1 MQTIW
6 IFDFLKYFLPWSK
19 FSIWSPVAS
28 PISQGLRLQREW
40 HGFNSRSNI
49 FCISCMTLQILEEF
63 GPPNQP
69 NRRHGI
75 WPKTEPHR
83 TRHNRTGTYPGTHG
97 GEKEPSIMVGANP
110 RYISSFGHCGQLPPC
125 NSRFKCP
132 DSAYWWSH
140 KKKTPP
146 PERALRAFIPSRVFA
161 SYIFS
166 FFSCA
171 PPTIGLFVETFAHS
185 VPPPQSQYSQRSPAF
200 MRPTVF
206 ICIRRVWMP
215 SSWSHITTEFCAS
228 VWIICVL
235 VSKIFE
241 FIR

>member
-83 TRHNRTGTYPGTHG
+83 TRHNRTGTYPGTNG

-146 PERALRAFIPSRVFA
+146 PWKSIACFHSFSCICILHFFIFFLRATHDRFICWDICPFCAAPSEPVFSTLTRIHAANRVHMHPSRVN
-161 SYIFS
+161 
-166 FFSCA
+166 
-171 PPTIGLFVETFAHS
+171 
-185 VPPPQSQYSQRSPAF
+185 AF
-200 MRPTVF
+200 LL
-206 ICIRRVWMP
+206 I
-215 SSWSHITTEFCAS
+215 SHHD
-228 VWIICVL
+228 WVL
-235 VSKIFE
+235 
-241 FIR
+241 R